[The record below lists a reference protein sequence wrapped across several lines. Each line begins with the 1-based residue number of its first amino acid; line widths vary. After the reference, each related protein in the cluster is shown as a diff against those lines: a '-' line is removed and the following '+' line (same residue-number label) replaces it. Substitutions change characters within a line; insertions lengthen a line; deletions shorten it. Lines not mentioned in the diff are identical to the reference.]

1 MATFGLVVHPGKGI
15 ELGRSVIDWLRKR
28 DHEIHLGSQ
37 EAALLGYPDLA
48 VDDDKVTAGLDLLLS
63 LGGDGTMLRSVELAA
78 RDDVPVMGVNL
89 GQLGYLTQVE
99 PSGVTVALKRFLAGS
114 YTIEDRHRVR
124 AVVKRAGKRS
134 KTYDALNE
142 VVIEKSMVGRTVR
155 LDIELDGR
163 PFTSYVCD
171 GLILATATGSTAYA
185 FSVRGPIID
194 PRHRAILMTPVAA
207 HMLFDRSIVLQPDC
221 EVTVTVASDRD
232 AAVLVDGQQGET
244 LVPGDRV
251 VCTMSPQP
259 ARLVTLGGS
268 DFHSVL
274 RSKFGLSTR

>member
-1 MATFGLVVHPGKGI
+1 MASFGLIVNTDKGI
-15 ELGRSVIDWLRKR
+15 ELARGAIDWLRQR
-28 DHEIHLGSQ
+28 DHEVRLTEE
-37 EAALLGYPDLA
+37 EAHLLGHSDLA
-48 VDDDKVTAGLDLLLS
+48 VEADKLTSGLDLLLS

-78 RDDVPVMGVNL
+78 PDDVPVMGVNL

-99 PSGVTVALKRFLAGS
+99 PSGLTVALKRFLSGS

-124 AVVKRAGKRS
+124 ATVERRGRKPVVF
-134 KTYDALNE
+134 DALNE
-142 VVIEKSMVGRTVR
+142 IVVEKSMMGRTVR
-155 LDIELDGR
+155 LEVELDGR
-163 PFTSYVCD
+163 PFTDYVCD

-207 HMLFDRSIVLQPDC
+207 HMLFDRAMVLQPDGI
-221 EVTVTVASDRD
+221 VTVTVAPDRG
-232 AAVLVDGQQGET
+232 AGLSVDGRSEGALES
-244 LVPGDRV
+244 GDV
-251 VCTMSPQP
+251 VRCTMSPQP
-259 ARLVTLGGS
+259 ARLVTFGGS